1 MSQMLVRDLM
11 TTDLFTLNADH
22 HFGSAGELLAFKHVR
37 HLPVVRKGKLIG
49 LVTQRD
55 LMRAQA
61 RLLLELTKADP
72 KGSDERVVTVYVKD
86 FMTKD
91 DLVTCGPATPADDA
105 ARLMLDRKLG
115 CVLVTDDGELKG
127 IITEADIVKWAVEMM
142 AKVRL
147 EQAARTLPTES

>member
-11 TTDLFTLNADH
+11 TTDLFTLRADE
-22 HFGSAGELLAFKHVR
+22 HFGSAGEMLGLKHVR
-37 HLPVVRKGKLIG
+37 HLPVLDMGKLVG

-61 RLLLELTKADP
+61 RLMLELVKADP
-72 KGSDERVVTVYVKD
+72 KGSDERVLTVYVKD

-91 DLVTCGPATPADDA
+91 GLVTCGPATPADDA

-115 CVLVTDDGELKG
+115 CVLVTDEGELKG
-127 IITEADIVKWAVEMM
+127 ILTEADIVKWAVEMM

-147 EQAARTLPTES
+147 EQAARTGPTDS